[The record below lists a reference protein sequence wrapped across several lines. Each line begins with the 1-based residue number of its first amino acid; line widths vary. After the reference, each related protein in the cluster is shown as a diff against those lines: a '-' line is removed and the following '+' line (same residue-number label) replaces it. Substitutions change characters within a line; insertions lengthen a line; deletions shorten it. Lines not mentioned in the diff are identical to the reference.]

1 MSCNCTAHRCTSFFG
16 KFSLALLSNLL
27 CIEMFANCLPVD
39 QTDNTTSSPTSE
51 SSQPRE
57 HGQKFDVFLSHSGKQ
72 KNFVRQLHRD
82 LTQQGVSC
90 FFDEDRESLPV
101 GENFPSR
108 ILEAAKACK
117 VAVLLLSK
125 DFLKSKWPMIELSA
139 FVKAR
144 DTTNPKLIILPLF
157 FLISPDYL
165 KNITEDN
172 KKWRQ
177 LKMSEKERAEWHQA
191 LKAIRPITGLLFA
204 EGGNEVQFRDK
215 IVREICK
222 ILPRPSPGYQG
233 NFFSIQAPGEQK
245 IMLIVD
251 LGCRNHTTMF
261 IKLVKAKEG
270 VDSADDN
277 GDCTVTIIGAVNPAF
292 PIGIVMKFG
301 PLDTAILVD
310 PDFFIGKKLL
320 KVGAAHLL
328 ECGAQDKS
336 F

>member
-1 MSCNCTAHRCTSFFG
+1 
-16 KFSLALLSNLL
+16 
-27 CIEMFANCLPVD
+27 MFANCLPVD

-261 IKLVKAKEG
+261 IKLVKAKEE

-292 PIGIVMKFG
+292 LTGIVMKFG

-310 PDFFIGKKLL
+310 PEFFIGKKLL

-328 ECGAQDKS
+328 ECGAQDKR